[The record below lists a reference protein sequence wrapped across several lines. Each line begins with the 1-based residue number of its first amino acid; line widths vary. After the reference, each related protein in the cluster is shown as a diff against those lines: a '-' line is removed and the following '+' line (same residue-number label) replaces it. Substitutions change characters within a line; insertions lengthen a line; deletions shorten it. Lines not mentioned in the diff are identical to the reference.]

1 MFTSIKSLEIIK
13 QIFSFVYRKH
23 ILRFINYN
31 KSLQSKLSINLD
43 TYKNNAKV
51 YRVIENNGQ
60 GKEYDID
67 TDELLFEGE
76 YKNKKRN
83 GIGKEYDEEKLI
95 FEGEYKN
102 GIKNGHGKK
111 YDKNGK
117 LIFEGQY
124 LNGVEWEGKGMIE
137 EEAEDVGL
145 LRITLAYY
153 YGEFKEGK
161 INGQG
166 KKINTIYSKDKN
178 DYEGNFLKGKK
189 NGQGKEYYDLNNMK
203 ILLYEGEFK
212 DDKRNGYGKEYKNGK
227 IIFEGQFLNGQR
239 WEGYGKEYNNKIND
253 DKVDFEGEYKN
264 GKRNGKG
271 KEYFNDY
278 TIKLFGNDFNENT
291 IKFEGNYLDGH
302 REGEGIE
309 YFENGKIKFKG
320 EFTKGKRKNGKGYNI
335 KGEVVYEIKDGEG
348 NIKQYDFRDK
358 IEFEGEYKNY
368 QYWNGKRSIYNKN
381 GNINL
386 ELFYTEGKINLKKE
400 YDNKGELIFELIC
413 ENNKKKGKEYK
424 NGELIFEGEYKS
436 KDELKMQEAIDYAVQ
451 LIFGDL
457 TLKSNLK
464 RWNGK
469 GKEFNGDDKLIYEGE
484 FLNGEKHGKGK
495 IT

>member
-1 MFTSIKSLEIIK
+1 MFTSIKSLEIRK
-13 QIFSFVYRKH
+13 KIFSFIYRKQM
-23 ILRFINYN
+23 LKLINYN
-31 KSLQSKLSINLD
+31 KSLQSKLPIDLNI
-43 TYKNNAKV
+43 YKNNAIV

-111 YDKNGK
+111 YDKDGK

-124 LNGVEWEGKGMIE
+124 LNGVEWEGKGMVE

-348 NIKQYDFRDK
+348 NIKQYDFRD
-358 IEFEGEYKNY
+358 
-368 QYWNGKRSIYNKN
+368 
-381 GNINL
+381 
-386 ELFYTEGKINLKKE
+386 
-400 YDNKGELIFELIC
+400 
-413 ENNKKKGKEYK
+413 
-424 NGELIFEGEYKS
+424 
-436 KDELKMQEAIDYAVQ
+436 
-451 LIFGDL
+451 
-457 TLKSNLK
+457 
-464 RWNGK
+464 
-469 GKEFNGDDKLIYEGE
+469 
-484 FLNGEKHGKGK
+484 
-495 IT
+495 

>member
-137 EEAEDVGL
+137 EEAEEEDVGL

-239 WEGYGKEYNNKIND
+239 WKD
-253 DKVDFEGEYKN
+253 MAKN
-264 GKRNGKG
+264 II
-271 KEYFNDY
+271 
-278 TIKLFGNDFNENT
+278 IK
-291 IKFEGNYLDGH
+291 
-302 REGEGIE
+302 
-309 YFENGKIKFKG
+309 
-320 EFTKGKRKNGKGYNI
+320 
-335 KGEVVYEIKDGEG
+335 
-348 NIKQYDFRDK
+348 
-358 IEFEGEYKNY
+358 
-368 QYWNGKRSIYNKN
+368 
-381 GNINL
+381 
-386 ELFYTEGKINLKKE
+386 
-400 YDNKGELIFELIC
+400 
-413 ENNKKKGKEYK
+413 
-424 NGELIFEGEYKS
+424 
-436 KDELKMQEAIDYAVQ
+436 
-451 LIFGDL
+451 
-457 TLKSNLK
+457 
-464 RWNGK
+464 
-469 GKEFNGDDKLIYEGE
+469 
-484 FLNGEKHGKGK
+484 
-495 IT
+495 